1 MPGYSYAPQRYYYTT
16 PEVKHTETSHVPN
29 NYCAGT
35 TNSHVDVGRNNNSMH
50 IASASHCSDNAFYY
64 AHHKNY
70 MQRPM
75 SNNMHT
81 LNFHATSNIQ
91 HTTFHTSTAEQV
103 HMPMSN
109 YQGQTNVVS
118 SANLYETPYANSFS
132 TI

>member
-1 MPGYSYAPQRYYYTT
+1 MAGYSYAPQRYYYTT
-16 PEVKHTETSHVPN
+16 PEVQHTETSHVPN
-29 NYCAGT
+29 NYCAST
-35 TNSHVDVGRNNNSMH
+35 TNSHVDVARYNNSMH

-91 HTTFHTSTAEQV
+91 HKLFH
-103 HMPMSN
+103 
-109 YQGQTNVVS
+109 S
-118 SANLYETPYANSFS
+118 SVA
-132 TI
+132 